1 MKPVQ
6 FLSNSTQIDN
16 IIKGLTLTKSLFV
29 SAILIGEKHIGKKT
43 LVKSIFP
50 KQRFIDGRDLD
61 TLNRVLE
68 NSNEVIIYN
77 FEAIINNIDSLNFE
91 NKRIIAIANM
101 VKSTLVIDKKFA
113 FIYNMPSL
121 RDRGEED
128 INMLIDYFSR
138 DIKKSLMID
147 TPTDLTIRD
156 IDLSENIKSLK
167 SSIYKNLIL
176 NNLNQN
182 DIENILFDYLY
193 KNINGNN
200 AYRENL
206 SLFEKPL
213 IKAGLKKFKSQL
225 KLSSVLGINRNTLRK
240 KIYELGIN

>member
-6 FLSNSTQIDN
+6 FLSNSAQLDN
-16 IIKGLTLTKSLFV
+16 IIKGLTLSKSLFV
-29 SAILIGEKHIGKKT
+29 SAILIGETHTGKKT
-43 LVKSIFP
+43 LVKSLFP

-68 NSNEVIIYN
+68 NSNEVVIYN
-77 FEAIINNIDSLNFE
+77 FEAISNIESLNFE
-91 NKRIIAIANM
+91 NKRVVAIANM
-101 VKSTLVIDKKFA
+101 VKSTPIIEKKFA
-113 FIYNMPSL
+113 FIYDMPSL
-121 RDRGEED
+121 RDRDEDD
-128 INMLIDYFSR
+128 INILIEYFIK

-147 TPTDLTIRD
+147 TPIDLSSSD

-167 SSIYKNLIL
+167 SSIYKRLIL
-176 NNLNQN
+176 NGLKQD
-182 DIENILFDYLY
+182 DIENILFEYLY
-193 KNINGNN
+193 KNIEGNN

-206 SLFEKPL
+206 SLFERPL
-213 IKAGLKKFKSQL
+213 IQAGLKKFKSQL

>member
-6 FLSNSTQIDN
+6 FLSNSAQIDN
-16 IIKGLTLTKSLFV
+16 IIKGLTLSKSLFV
-29 SAILIGEKHIGKKT
+29 STILIGEKHIGKKT

-50 KQRFIDGRDLD
+50 KQRFIDGRDFD

-77 FEAIINNIDSLNFE
+77 FESLINNIDSLDFQ
-91 NKRIIAIANM
+91 NKRVIAIANI
-101 VKSTLVIDKKFA
+101 VKSTPIIEKKFA
-113 FIYNMPSL
+113 FIYTMPSL
-121 RDRGEED
+121 RDRGEDD
-128 INMLIDYFSR
+128 INILIEYFSR
-138 DIKKSLMID
+138 DIKKSLMIEAPID
-147 TPTDLTIRD
+147 ITSND
-156 IDLSENIKSLK
+156 IDLSDNIKSLK
-167 SSIYKNLIL
+167 SSIYKKLIL
-176 NNLNQN
+176 KGLKRE
-182 DIENILFDYLY
+182 DIESILFEYLY
-193 KNINGNN
+193 KNIDGNN

-213 IKAGLKKFKSQL
+213 IRAGLKKFKSQL

>member
-6 FLSNSTQIDN
+6 FLSNSAQLDN
-16 IIKGLTLTKSLFV
+16 IIKGLTLSKSLFV
-29 SAILIGEKHIGKKT
+29 SAILIGESHTGKKT
-43 LVKSIFP
+43 LVKSLFS

-61 TLNRVLE
+61 TLSRVLE

-77 FEAIINNIDSLNFE
+77 FEAISNIESLNFE
-91 NKRIIAIANM
+91 NKRVIAIANM
-101 VKSTLVIDKKFA
+101 VKSTPIIERKFA

-121 RDRGEED
+121 RDRDEDD
-128 INMLIDYFSR
+128 INILIDYFIK

-147 TPTDLTIRD
+147 TPIDLSSSD

-167 SSIYKNLIL
+167 SSIYKKLIL
-176 NNLNQN
+176 NGLKKE
-182 DIENILFDYLY
+182 DIENILFEYLY
-193 KNINGNN
+193 KNIEGNN

-213 IKAGLKKFKSQL
+213 IQAGLKKFKSQL

>member
-6 FLSNSTQIDN
+6 FLSNSIKIDN
-16 IIKGLTLTKSLFV
+16 IIKGLTLSKSLFV
-29 SAILIGEKHIGKKT
+29 SAILIGESHTGKKT
-43 LVKSIFP
+43 LVKSLFP

-77 FEAIINNIDSLNFE
+77 FEAISNIESLNFE
-91 NKRIIAIANM
+91 NKRVIAIANM
-101 VKSTLVIDKKFA
+101 VKSTPLIERKFA

-121 RDRGEED
+121 RDRDEDD
-128 INMLIDYFSR
+128 INILIDYFIK

-147 TPTDLTIRD
+147 TTIDLSSSD

-167 SSIYKNLIL
+167 SSIYKKLIL
-176 NNLNQN
+176 NGLKQD
-182 DIENILFDYLY
+182 DIENILFEYLY
-193 KNINGNN
+193 KNIEGNN

-213 IKAGLKKFKSQL
+213 IQAGLKKFKSQL